1 METTEKN
8 LIENLLNLALKS
20 GADEAEVIVAK
31 GQGQSAECRLGKIE
45 AVEIAEEAGAGAEI
59 EGNQRGGGTE
69 EEGGGGAGPRTVPVA
84 LQHRRRRHGV
94 RVPYDGGRGGP
105 GRHRGDNQ
113 APPPVDGDDAA

>member
-45 AVEIAEEAGAGAEI
+45 AVERSEA
-59 EGNQRGGGTE
+59 QQVFLQQKWTM
-69 EEGGGGAGPRTVPVA
+69 TVFKKWLVA
-84 LQHRRRRHGV
+84 LLQWLNLLQKTLILV
-94 RVPYDGGRGGP
+94 
-105 GRHRGDNQ
+105 
-113 APPPVDGDDAA
+113 